1 MAHMNPLMLLL
12 THMTDVKVGL
22 WRLRKNM
29 TNPHKMAVML
39 GLTKWQLLTQIDE
52 LLFKLYPEVIEFTKE
67 ELELMLDELERRQG
81 R

>member
-1 MAHMNPLMLLL
+1 
-12 THMTDVKVGL
+12 MT
-22 WRLRKNM
+22 